1 MTRRSARRIAAA
13 IGLMLAAPSVGAV
26 ASALGVAADENADLP
41 PVDVVEVS
49 GLIDDVLADAIEEA
63 LTRAQT
69 NGAQAV
75 VLQVNSK
82 GAVVG
87 RERMTEVLT
96 AIKSSPLPVAVWV
109 GPSGARATGMAAQM
123 MAVADVTAMAPGTS
137 VGRTGE
143 LLDVD
148 GRQVSFGD
156 ADAAIA
162 EDTVGFLEAR
172 ELGVLRLT
180 TDDEGVPVIRNML
193 LALDGVQ
200 VKGVELDTV
209 VDGLDDQGQVVR
221 EATTARFFKLGLMPR
236 LVHTVSSPASAYLLM
251 TIGLCLLIFEL
262 FTAGIGVAGL
272 VGAVFIV
279 LGGIGFGALP
289 VSVLGLAL
297 LLMSMV
303 AFAIDV
309 QTGIPRLWTAI
320 GLGLFTWSSF
330 IVFED
335 VDGMSLRPSW
345 ITLLVGIGGVALT
358 FIVGMPS
365 MTRTRFATP
374 TIGREWLIGST
385 GTAVGAVNPTGTVM
399 VRDARWRARVNRA
412 TPLADGQKLRVVAID
427 GVTLEVEPLTGAAR
441 DYRERSAKTP
451 VAKRAPADTKAPAK
465 SAPVRKSP
473 VKKSSVKKSSATSS
487 SARTSAVK
495 KTTAKKSVARKS
507 VAKKSVARKSSAKK
521 SAAKK
526 PARRR

>member
-1 MTRRSARRIAAA
+1 
-13 IGLMLAAPSVGAV
+13 MLAAPSVGAV
-26 ASALGVAADENADLP
+26 ASALGVAAEETNELP

-49 GLIDDVLADAIEEA
+49 GLIDGVLAEAIEDA
-63 LTRAQT
+63 LERAET

-82 GAVVG
+82 GSVVG

-96 AIKSSPLPVAVWV
+96 AIKNSPLPVAVWV

-137 VGRTGE
+137 VGRTGD
-143 LLDVD
+143 LLEVD
-148 GRQVSFGD
+148 GRTVSFGE
-156 ADAAIA
+156 ADSAIA
-162 EDTVGFLEAR
+162 GDTVGFLEAR
-172 ELGVLRLT
+172 ELGVLRLA

-193 LALDGVQ
+193 LALDGLQ
-200 VKGVELDTV
+200 IKGIELDTV
-209 VDGLDDQGQVVR
+209 VDGLDDEGQVVR

-236 LVHTVSSPASAYLLM
+236 LIHTVSSPASAYLLM
-251 TIGLCLLIFEL
+251 TIGLCLLVFEL

-272 VGAVFIV
+272 VGAAFIV

-289 VSVLGLAL
+289 VTVLGLAL
-297 LLMSMV
+297 MLGSMV

-309 QTGIPRLWTAI
+309 QVGIPRLWTAV
-320 GLGLFTWSSF
+320 GLGSYTWASF
-330 IVFED
+330 VLYAET
-335 VDGMSLRPSW
+335 DGMSLRPSW

-399 VRDARWRARVNRA
+399 VREARWRARVNRA
-412 TPLADGQKLRVVAID
+412 TPLSDGQKLKVVAID
-427 GVTLEVEPLTGAAR
+427 GITLEVEPITGAAR
-441 DYRERSAKTP
+441 DYRERSA
-451 VAKRAPADTKAPAK
+451 APASKKATAVAQPA
-465 SAPVRKSP
+465 
-473 VKKSSVKKSSATSS
+473 VKKSATVKKAVKK
-487 SARTSAVK
+487 SAVK
-495 KTTAKKSVARKS
+495 KSPAKKAP
-507 VAKKSVARKSSAKK
+507 AKK

-526 PARRR
+526 PAPAKKSVKKAPAKKSARGR

>member
-1 MTRRSARRIAAA
+1 
-13 IGLMLAAPSVGAV
+13 MLAAPSVGAV
-26 ASALGVAADENADLP
+26 ASALGVAADETTDLP

-49 GLIDDVLADAIEEA
+49 GLIDDVLADAIEDA

-87 RERMTEVLT
+87 RERMTKVLT

-143 LLDVD
+143 LLEVD
-148 GRQVSFGD
+148 GRTVSFGE
-156 ADAAIA
+156 ADAAIVD
-162 EDTVGFLEAR
+162 DTVGFLEAR

-251 TIGLCLLIFEL
+251 TIGLCLLLFEL

-272 VGAVFIV
+272 VGAAFIV

-297 LLMSMV
+297 LLTSMI

-330 IVFED
+330 TLFED

-385 GTAVGAVNPTGTVM
+385 GTAVGAVNPTGTVL
-399 VRDARWRARVNRA
+399 VREARWRARVNRA
-412 TPLADGQKLRVVAID
+412 TPLADGQKLKVVAID

-441 DYRERSAKTP
+441 DYRERSAKATATSVAPTKAASKSVSKAAKKSSPAKKSPAKKPVTKKP
-451 VAKRAPADTKAPAK
+451 VAKKAPAAK
-465 SAPVRKSP
+465 KSP
-473 VKKSSVKKSSATSS
+473 VKKSAAKNAPVKKSSARKP
-487 SARTSAVK
+487 AAKTSAAQK
-495 KTTAKKSVARKS
+495 APA
-507 VAKKSVARKSSAKK
+507 
-521 SAAKK
+521 K